1 MTLPDLFKSEVQD
14 SLVINASKK
23 KVFELLTHWN
33 AYPEWNPYITK
44 IEGDPEVGQEI
55 KVFFNMGFGPP
66 LSLKCKVENVDAQKT
81 TLSWEY
87 QAALPWIYTAWHSFT
102 IEEINPGQC
111 QIVQK
116 EKMQGLFGN
125 RLQWFYHNLLK
136 KRFHAMHEA
145 LRTQVEK
152 AAA

>member
-1 MTLPDLFKSEVQD
+1 MVLPDFFKSEVQD

-23 KVFELLTHWN
+23 KVFEALTRWN
-33 AYPEWNPYITK
+33 DYPEWNPYITK
-44 IEGDPEVGQEI
+44 IEGDPRTGEEI
-55 KVFFNMGFGPP
+55 KVFFNMGFGPALP
-66 LSLKCKVENVDAQKT
+66 LKCRVDDVDAQKA

-87 QAALPWIYTAWHSFT
+87 HAAVPWIYAAQHTFA

-111 QIVQK
+111 QIVQR

-125 RLQWFYHNLLK
+125 RLQWFLHNLMK

-145 LRTQVEK
+145 LRLQVERT
-152 AAA
+152 AA